1 MSYVDWASIREE
13 AIKDFSLDILP
24 PTLELPALPHAVTLF
39 MQKSNEPDVTLE
51 ELAKIIETDSG
62 LTLELLKYVNSAY
75 VGMRNKVTNI
85 QQTLSLLGQR
95 KAKSYIVTTG
105 MQAAVRSKKSK
116 LINQNQFWSASLQKG
131 FFARELAKMMHVD
144 EEIAFSGALLQDFL
158 LPVLTNDLFEQYLNF
173 IESRKSYQECI
184 SAYEQQELGWD
195 HALAGASLAHRWHL
209 PDELVCCILFHHHG
223 LRILAHPKLKRSPVA
238 PVALSALLPD
248 QMRQQYHGLHQLKKL
263 EAKWPVFNLEELAAK
278 VDELH
283 ENEGLGL
290 KNDFPLL
297 QRCQKAFEDES
308 AYDDGTL
315 DSKKLRA
322 EAMG

>member
-1 MSYVDWASIREE
+1 MSNIDWASIREE

-24 PTLELPALPHAVTLF
+24 PTLALPALPHAVTLF
-39 MQKSNEPDVTLE
+39 MQKANEPDATLE

-62 LTLELLKYVNSAY
+62 LTLELLKYVNSAF

-105 MQAAVRSKKSK
+105 MQASVRAKKSK
-116 LINQNQFWSASLQKG
+116 LINQNQFWSSSLQKG
-131 FFARELAKMMHVD
+131 FFARELAKLMHVD
-144 EEIAFSGALLQDFL
+144 EEVAFSGALLQDFL
-158 LPVLTNDLFEQYLNF
+158 LPVLTNDLFEQYLQF
-173 IESRKSYQECI
+173 IDRRKSHQECI
-184 SAYEQQELGWD
+184 SSYEKQELGWD
-195 HALAGASLAHRWHL
+195 HAMAGASLAHRWHL

-223 LRILAHPKLKRSPVA
+223 LRILAHPQLKHSPVA
-238 PVALSALLPD
+238 PIAISALLPD
-248 QMRQQYHGLHQLKKL
+248 QLRQQYHGLHQLRKL

-297 QRCQKAFEDES
+297 QRCQHALKDES
-308 AYDDGTL
+308 LYNDGSVAAKAL
-315 DSKKLRA
+315 QADA
-322 EAMG
+322 VG